1 MKANIL
7 FIEPIDAS
15 DTSTEVHIKYRWSG
29 TVSRYNR
36 CIIKTNDSAQTV
48 VYDKTEETF
57 HMYHTLDKSDA
68 SYKLKN
74 GNNYAVYV
82 LVSTDGQTWSEMQS
96 TSALMMCLTTPAFK
110 FTTLPSTVPSTNYT
124 FTLNYSQKEGELLQY
139 YNVEI
144 YDNAD
149 VLLKKTG
156 TVYVSADNQTGFQVS
171 YAGFKNNHS
180 YYIIAHGTTVNQMT
194 MTTGKV
200 AFVVQYNQP
209 TIFSFL
215 DVENEPDVGGINIK
229 SNYKIITGRA
239 YDSDDNEVKPTLF
252 TVSDDN
258 KAVKLFQNNNTLKYT
273 DNVKFVDTWSYVAIM
288 NNIDSNKPLITFT
301 STDHSH
307 ALTLYKREGKNG
319 TNDYGF
325 YFELIE
331 DIDLGNDAHVHKI
344 YADNSHHSG
353 KAWKDYDKTYQELI
367 DYTWNQLASGTLYD
381 DDWYIVH
388 IYCKDGLYAVES
400 KLRKD
405 GE

>member
-96 TSALMMCLTTPAFK
+96 TGALMMCLTTPQFEFANI
-110 FTTLPSTVPSTNYT
+110 PSPVPSTNYT
-124 FTLNYSQKEGELLQY
+124 FILNYYQNEKELLQY

-144 YDNAD
+144 YDDSN

-156 TVYVSADNQTGFQVS
+156 TVYVTADNQTGFQIS

-180 YYIIAHGTTVNQMT
+180 YYIIAHGTTVNQMS
-194 MTTGKV
+194 MTTGKIS
-200 AFVVQYNQP
+200 FVVQYKQP
-209 TIFSFL
+209 KIFSFL
-215 DVENEPDVGGINIK
+215 EVENEPDVGGINIK
-229 SNYKIITGRA
+229 SNYKIITGRITDA
-239 YDSDDNEVKPTLF
+239 DGNEVNPTFF
-252 TVSDDN
+252 TVDGDN
-258 KAVKLFQNNNTLKYT
+258 KAIQLFGNDNTLKYT
-273 DNVKFVDTWSYVAIM
+273 DNINFITPWSFMAVL
-288 NNIDSNKPLITFT
+288 NNIDSNVPLIQFT
-301 STDHSH
+301 STDHNH
-307 ALTLYKREGKNG
+307 TLTLYKREGKNG
-319 TNDYGF
+319 TNQYGF
-325 YFELIE
+325 YFELVE
-331 DIDLGNDAHVHKI
+331 DINLGNDVHIHKI
-344 YADNSHHSG
+344 YADASQYNG
-353 KAWKDYDKTYQELI
+353 KEWDKYNQTFQQLI
-367 DYTWNQLASGTLYD
+367 NYTWNQLASGTAYN
-381 DDWYIVH
+381 DDWYFVH
-388 IYCKDGLYAVES
+388 IYCKDGLYGIES